1 MKGARSVSQRPLAL
15 AITENP
21 ATHGGLFAA
30 LPGCGIRVTLAN
42 DGITGYHKSQL
53 LTPQLILLDEGIA
66 KIESIALIRLL
77 KGLPATASIPIL
89 YLTTQGGHEVSIA
102 ALRAG
107 AVDCIG
113 VPYAVE
119 ELIERIRIHL
129 RLAREIKPG
138 LQYRS
143 HANHPRQ
150 PVFDGCAQED
160 RMLVHAAAEII
171 DERLSMP
178 PTQAELSDMF
188 NASGRKLSNA
198 FRHCLGVSIAEYIRQ
213 RRMARAE
220 YLLKNTALKL
230 SAIADELGFSS
241 PANFAT
247 AFRHHSG
254 VSPRVF
260 RHQHHT
266 HQT

>member
-1 MKGARSVSQRPLAL
+1 M
-15 AITENP
+15 
-21 ATHGGLFAA
+21 HGGLLAA
-30 LPGCGIRVTLAN
+30 LPGCGFKVTLAS
-42 DGITGYHKSQL
+42 DGIMGYHKSQL
-53 LTPQLILLDEGIA
+53 LTPQLILLDAQIS

-77 KGLPATASIPIL
+77 KGLAATASIPIL
-89 YLTTQGGHEVSIA
+89 YLSALGDHHVSIA
-102 ALRAG
+102 ALKAG
-107 AVDCIG
+107 AVDCIS

-138 LQYRS
+138 LHYRHCS
-143 HANHPRQ
+143 NHASQ
-150 PVFDGCAQED
+150 PFFEGCAQED

-178 PTQAELSDMF
+178 PTQAELSAMF

-220 YLLKNTALKL
+220 YLLRNTALKL

-254 VSPRVF
+254 VSPREF
-260 RHQHHT
+260 RHQHGAYEA
-266 HQT
+266 